1 MYGQRIPVG
10 FHTAATVK
18 DRGTFSCTRC
28 RHWQRAEVVGTGRG
42 IQTYLGVDG
51 TAGSRTRAHA
61 ARDIQRT
68 LRFATCPRCKHRS
81 GYGAFVAPYLLAS
94 FAAIA
99 AAVLFAFVVAHVK
112 QGQDGAED
120 FRLYFP
126 LLVAALTAV
135 VTPYALLNRWKH
147 NDDRIRWLDF

>member
-1 MYGQRIPVG
+1 MYGQRIRVG
-10 FHTAATVK
+10 FEVVAAVK

-28 RHWQRAEVVGTGRG
+28 RHWQRAEVVDTGRG
-42 IQTYLGVDG
+42 LETYLGADG
-51 TAGSRTRAHA
+51 TAASRAR
-61 ARDIQRT
+61 ARDVQRT

-81 GYGAFVAPYLLAS
+81 GYRAFVAPYLLAS

-99 AAVLFAFVVAHVK
+99 GAVLFAFVVAHVK
-112 QGQDGAED
+112 QGQEGAEE

-126 LLVAALTAV
+126 LLVAALTAIIA
-135 VTPYALLNRWKH
+135 PYALLDRWKH